1 MDQTISL
8 STNEWRLMDLLWEK
22 SPRTVTELLH
32 ISQREI
38 GWGKHTILTMLSRLE
53 AKGAVRHEQGP
64 RAKNF
69 YPAIPRD
76 ATARAAAEQFL
87 SKVYGGSLGTMVNA
101 MVREISPQE
110 LSELRRILD
119 QAEQEEV

>member
-8 STNEWRLMDLLWEK
+8 SPNEWRLMDLLWEE
-22 SPRTVTELLH
+22 SPRTVTQLLH

-38 GWGKHTILTMLSRLE
+38 GWSKATILTMLSRLE
-53 AKGAVRHEQGP
+53 AKGAVRHERGP
-64 RAKNF
+64 RAKAF
-69 YPAIPRD
+69 YPAIPRE
-76 ATARAAAEQFL
+76 AAARAETEQFL
-87 SKVYGGSLGTMVNA
+87 QKVYGGSLGSMVNA

-119 QAEQEEV
+119 QAEQEV

>member
-76 ATARAAAEQFL
+76 ATARRINTARPASSRVRTAAPPYRCSSA
-87 SKVYGGSLGTMVNA
+87 SA
-101 MVREISPQE
+101 REVK
-110 LSELRRILD
+110 L
-119 QAEQEEV
+119 